1 MTQKITIPQQNQ
13 PFRRQSSLGGNVSFR
28 ELGGTQDNNSVV
40 MARVTKVYYKQGR
53 VDFKLTNTV
62 NNVVTEAG
70 DGVGSAPIPIDFYG
84 YQSDGSVF
92 GHYRPI
98 QVGDLVAVA
107 YLWGHKEAPI
117 ILGVYPTHASS
128 YEFVAPPDALES
140 ADDKDEQARDYALA
154 DRKIYPD
161 GNLEY
166 QTGNGTY
173 YKTLNGHS
181 FMLIDDSPLYDQL
194 WLQYKDIGAF
204 KNSDNKLVE
213 PLHESAGE
221 WLLVHED
228 NPKAEDANNHRTRFY
243 VKKDGT
249 FQVLLSK
256 SDHMDSLLLLQGSK
270 DEGFT
275 VEHLYDIPQKG
286 VFDLENGTK
295 KNPDLDNAQQ
305 YVKFNLGGA
314 DHSASI
320 EATTKDD
327 SVEQT
332 SKLSVHDDGVYIND
346 KLLVSS
352 NPKFTGNTIIDDAID
367 NSQALNDAI
376 KEAQQAS
383 SQAQEAGDKAIERA
397 NDVRND
403 INDMKDN
410 MAHYLA
416 DSKDNNTSN
425 PNDPNKSNLWGKILN
440 NVYLDGTNYTTK
452 MVADVLEAGTLD
464 GENMTFKNINFFEGK
479 GNHISANLID
489 TGTLNAATI
498 KAGSID
504 ANKINSPELSDISKR
519 LGKIEA
525 GSMSIGKIDNKG
537 NPVDPTTTSKFT
549 DKISWKD
556 IYQRQNPI
564 QYTAI
569 PADYWTSASGHTV
582 TLKANYDVENYLKE
596 PIPITD
602 SDLQFGFRVH
612 FIDKDN
618 KESNVDVPIDTRD
631 FYDHMSKSDIVS
643 GAVQVPENTI
653 KGFVYGYANIKAGS
667 VTLGGVELSYNS
679 PNYDNFK
686 DAFTVGSNGHVTAN
700 SIDVGPGGTITGG
713 TITGGTINGTN
724 IMGTNIT
731 GSTITGS
738 ILRSQVKFS
747 KHNNKNPFA
756 PYKGSSFNFSDR
768 AMNISGSGFV
778 TRNTVQDLQENSNG
792 LVITDD
798 SGGTGYLYLDG
809 PIQYPQSIYGS
820 GFGNYRSAGGMLRN
834 LNGFIIEDTG
844 EYHSASPYFF
854 PIGMIQNYS
863 NINTLDI
870 TMNFTTSGPCHLSFV
885 IWNTDSDKQLTV
897 DSSGDIS
904 SVSTSATSLP
914 ASYSIVATSNS
925 HVVNNAYTIV
935 TDSLDLSNSYDK
947 NLGIGILITDFISN
961 FAFKLEGYPLSVGWD
976 LKGATTNS
984 INSGSAREQ
993 MLSITNNGDIVQ
1005 ETLTG
1010 DMDNPSSL
1018 SIINGV
1024 ITASS
1029 VVEKGSGGGN
1039 TGNWTSNTV
1048 IDGSGISLYNSDEI
1062 KDPIRPL
1069 KFIYRNNEG
1078 VYFDQ
1083 WGNIHGNSGS
1093 ASWNVYSRNGSIP
1106 FSVPLNENDP
1116 IQFNRNIKV
1125 LPQGA
1130 DHGIRTVWV
1139 SWSAW
1144 DNSERYP
1151 AIVQDG
1157 INWGGIAFPKSG
1169 RVTLFD
1175 HDGRYYTPDRDTG
1188 HGAYDGYGG

>member
-28 ELGGTQDNNSVV
+28 EIGNNNDNTFIT
-40 MARVTKVYYKQGR
+40 MAKVTKVYYQQGR
-53 VDFKLTNTV
+53 INFKLTNT
-62 NNVVTEAG
+62 NDVVLDTGSTNGE
-70 DGVGSAPIPIDFYG
+70 GSAPIPVDFFG
-84 YQSDGSVF
+84 RKPDGTVF

-98 QVGDLVAVA
+98 KIGDIVAIGYVG
-107 YLWGHKEAPI
+107 GHRSFPI
-117 ILGVYPTHASS
+117 VLGVYPDSNQD
-128 YEFVAPPDALES
+128 YEVISPSFYKDG
-140 ADDKDEQARDYALA
+140 DDNSEGIAEQGLA
-154 DRKIYPD
+154 DRKVYPSM
-161 GNLEY
+161 
-166 QTGNGTY
+166 QTDYRSGSGTIA
-173 YKTLNGHS
+173 KALNGHS
-181 FMLIDDSPLYDQL
+181 YLVIDDDQVSKQYDKLWNNYNNSGFFVGDGDYINPL
-194 WLQYKDIGAF
+194 KE
-204 KNSDNKLVE
+204 K
-213 PLHESAGE
+213 AGE
-221 WLLVHED
+221 WLLIHED
-228 NPKAEDANNHRTRFY
+228 NPKAEDADNHRTRFY
-243 VKKDGT
+243 VNHKGEMQIV
-249 FQVLLSK
+249 FMNNNSRGNLL
-256 SDHMDSLLLLQGSK
+256 MLEGSRDK
-270 DEGFT
+270 GFT
-275 VEHLYDIPQKG
+275 I
-286 VFDLENGTK
+286 TK
-295 KNPDLDNAQQ
+295 YYGLDSKQSGQRDDHNFEPDLDNAQQ

-332 SKLSVHDDGVYIND
+332 SKLSIHDDGVYING

-383 SQAQEAGDKAIERA
+383 SQAQQAGDKAIERA

-403 INDMKDN
+403 INDMKEN

-525 GSMSIGKIDNKG
+525 GSMSIGKIDNNG

-556 IYQRQNPI
+556 IYQRQDPI

-596 PIPITD
+596 PIAITD

-618 KESNVDVPIDTRD
+618 NESNVDVPIDTRD

-713 TITGGTINGTN
+713 TITGGTITGGT
-724 IMGTNIT
+724 IT

-820 GFGNYRSAGGMLRN
+820 GFGNYRSGGGMLRN
-834 LNGFIIEDTG
+834 LNGFVIVDNG
-844 EYHSASPYFF
+844 EYYSASPYFF
-854 PIGMIQNYS
+854 PIGMIQNHS

-914 ASYSIVATSNS
+914 ANYSIVATSNS

-947 NLGIGILITDFISN
+947 NLGIGILITDFISK

-1010 DMDNPSSL
+1010 DMYNPSSL

-1029 VVEKGSGGGN
+1029 VVKKGSGGGN
-1039 TGNWTSNTV
+1039 TENWTSNTV